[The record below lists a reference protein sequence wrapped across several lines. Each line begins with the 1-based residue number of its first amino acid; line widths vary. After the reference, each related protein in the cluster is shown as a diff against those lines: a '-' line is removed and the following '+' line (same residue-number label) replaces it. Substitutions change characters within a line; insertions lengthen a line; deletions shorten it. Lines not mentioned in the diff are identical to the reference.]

1 MALDYLFLRVKRCT
15 VAVAACLDAPCGGHC
30 LLKKKMRNYYI
41 HFVGFIAE
49 TVAAGSMDFVTV
61 DRDVPLREACYQ
73 AEVEATATTIATKN
87 LLDYGATIG

>member
-1 MALDYLFLRVKRCT
+1 M
-15 VAVAACLDAPCGGHC
+15 
-30 LLKKKMRNYYI
+30 
-41 HFVGFIAE
+41 GFIAE

-87 LLDYGATIG
+87 LLDYAATIG